1 MRILQ
6 VNKYYSPDV
15 GGIETVCQQY
25 SEHLVKEHDVT
36 VLCVHKNFKLMGDVE
51 FINNVRVI
59 RCSSLGSLLSM
70 PISLTFPF
78 YFMFLYLRSNII
90 FLHLPFPLADLSW
103 FFVSFLKKKVFLV
116 WHSDIVKQGIA
127 KKILSPLLNFSLKK
141 AHKIL
146 VTSPN
151 MLLYSKSLMH
161 VQAKCVVLPLSINA
175 KKIRDLVSETTSCSS
190 IPELSKYDVIDGLF
204 FGRLC
209 YYKGVDI
216 LLDALISLKDEGFNP
231 RVVIAGRGEYEEYVK
246 QTLEKNALDNVVFIN
261 RFLTEQEKYILV
273 KCSRCFI
280 FPSVEI
286 SEAFGITQLEA
297 MALGTPVINTNLKS
311 GVPWVSLDGETGLT
325 VEPKSCEELKNAL
338 RDILNNDALLDAY
351 SKAAIVRVDKYFDDS
366 VVFDR
371 LGGII
376 CE

>member
-6 VNKYYSPDV
+6 VNKYYSPEV

-25 SEHLVKEHDVT
+25 SEHLAKEHEVT
-36 VLCVHKNFKLMGDVE
+36 VLCVHKHFKIRGSVE
-51 FINNVRVI
+51 YINNVRVI
-59 RCSSLGSLLSM
+59 RCSSMGSLLSM
-70 PISLTFPF
+70 PISLTFPL
-78 YFMFLYLRSNII
+78 YYIFLYLRSNIV

-116 WHSDIVKQGIA
+116 WHSDIVKQGFA
-127 KKILSPLLNFSLKK
+127 KRILSPILNNSLKK
-141 AHKIL
+141 AYKIL

-151 MLLYSKSLMH
+151 MLSYSESLIH
-161 VQAKCVVLPLSINA
+161 VKNKCVVLPLSINA
-175 KKIRDLVSETTSCSS
+175 KKIRELVAENTSCGS
-190 IPELSKYDVIDGLF
+190 IPELSKYDIVDGFF

-209 YYKGVDI
+209 YYKGVDVLI
-216 LLDALISLKDEGFNP
+216 DALVSLKDEGFYP

-246 QTLEKNALDNVVFIN
+246 QALYKNQLDNVVFIN
-261 RFLTEQEKYILV
+261 RFLTEQEKYILL

-280 FPSVEI
+280 FPSVAI

-297 MALGTPVINTNLKS
+297 MALGTPVINTSLKS
-311 GVPWVSLDGETGLT
+311 GVPWVSLNGETGLT
-325 VEPKSCEELKNAL
+325 VEPKSSDELKNAL
-338 RDILNNDALLDAY
+338 RNILNNEDLHDAY
-351 SKAAIVRVDKYFDDS
+351 SHAATMRVDKYFDDS

>member
-15 GGIETVCQQY
+15 GGVETVCQQY
-25 SEHLVKEHDVT
+25 SEFLANEHKVT
-36 VLCVHKNFKLMGDVE
+36 VLCVHKKFKIKGNVDY
-51 FINNVRVI
+51 INNVRVI
-59 RCSSLGSLLSM
+59 RCSSLGTFLSM

-78 YFMFLYLRSNII
+78 YFIFFYLRCNII
-90 FLHLPFPLADLSW
+90 FLHLPFPLVDLSW
-103 FFVSFLKKKVFLV
+103 FFVSFIKKKVFLV
-116 WHSDIVKQGIA
+116 WHSDIVKQGFA

-146 VTSPN
+146 VTSPR

-161 VQAKCVVLPLSINA
+161 VKDKCVVLPLSINA
-175 KKIRDLVSETTSCSS
+175 KKIRDLVSETTTCRT
-190 IPELSKYDVIDGLF
+190 IPELSKYDIIDGLF

-209 YYKGVDI
+209 YYKGVDVLI
-216 LLDALISLKDEGFNP
+216 NALISLKNEGFNP
-231 RVVIAGRGEYEEYVK
+231 RIVIAGRGEYEGYVK
-246 QTLEKNALDNVVFIN
+246 QALDKNALDNVIFIN

-325 VEPKSCEELKNAL
+325 VEPKNFDELKNAI
-338 RDILNNDALLDAY
+338 RNILENESLHDVY
-351 SKAAIVRVDKYFDDS
+351 SKAAIIRVDNYFDDS